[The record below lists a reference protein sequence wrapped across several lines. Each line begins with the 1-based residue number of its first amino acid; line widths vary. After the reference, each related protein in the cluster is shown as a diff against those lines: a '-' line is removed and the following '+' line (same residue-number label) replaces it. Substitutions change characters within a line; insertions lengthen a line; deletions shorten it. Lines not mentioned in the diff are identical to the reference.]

1 MIKKK
6 PLPLRQTLVGCVSI
20 EAVVQRKFRLA
31 AIRREMD
38 LGRWVDSKELHG
50 G

>member
-1 MIKKK
+1 MWDVF
-6 PLPLRQTLVGCVSI
+6 PQGQHT
-20 EAVVQRKFRLA
+20 EAVVQRKFRLV

-38 LGRWVDSKELHG
+38 LGGWVDSKELHG